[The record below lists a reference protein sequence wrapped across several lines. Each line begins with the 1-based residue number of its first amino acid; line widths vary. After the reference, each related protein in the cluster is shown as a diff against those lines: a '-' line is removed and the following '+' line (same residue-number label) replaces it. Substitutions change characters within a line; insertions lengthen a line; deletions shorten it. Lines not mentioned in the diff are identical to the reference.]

1 MKETLESVL
10 TRYVL
15 NELPHAHNNW
25 FVDASTSWGIGGFAG
40 TFYFSVKNEDLTD
53 IFALYGRWPDKSHFE
68 IPKNRLPIAYIELI
82 AALVGFSLFAPHAQ
96 NTIVLLFSDNT
107 DVVA

>member
-1 MKETLESVL
+1 M
-10 TRYVL
+10 
-15 NELPHAHNNW
+15 
-25 FVDASTSWGIGGFAG
+25 
-40 TFYFSVKNEDLTD
+40 D
-53 IFALYGRWPDKSHFE
+53 IFALYEKCPDKSHFE